1 MKAAVGAVAL
11 AAALLLPRVA
21 GAQQPAG
28 PPPPSAGKGHAGP
41 EVHELLPDIGRI
53 GAQVGALGGA
63 SWNPYG
69 LGRGIQAAGYIDLPL
84 FRFAGGKV
92 SYEVLMA
99 FSQARS
105 APFGVAAK
113 QRTRMRL
120 LQVSPFGLKYTLRR
134 LDHIRLR
141 PYAATGLDFAIV
153 FTREEDARTHRPFDV
168 TALGI
173 PSGNGNIEV
182 GVHGAAGLE
191 VRIARGL
198 SLNFEYRYTT
208 IGASDQLQALGAG
221 LGFHF

>member
-1 MKAAVGAVAL
+1 MKVAVGVMAL
-11 AAALLLPRVA
+11 AVTLLSSRFA

-28 PPPPSAGKGHAGP
+28 PPPPPAGKGHAGP

-63 SWNPYG
+63 SWNPYD

-105 APFGVAAK
+105 APFGVAAN

-120 LQVSPFGLKYTLRR
+120 LQVSPFALKYTLRR
-134 LDHIRLR
+134 LDHVRLR

-208 IGASDQLQALGAG
+208 IGASDQLHALGAG

>member
-1 MKAAVGAVAL
+1 MKRTVGATVFACAGLLVAPL
-11 AAALLLPRVA
+11 AL
-21 GAQQPAG
+21 AQQPSG
-28 PPPPSAGKGHAGP
+28 PPPPGGGRGHAGP

-63 SWNPYG
+63 SWNPYD

-105 APFGVAAK
+105 RPFAID
-113 QRTRMRL
+113 QRTRMRM
-120 LQVSPFGLKYTLRR
+120 LQLSPFGLKYTLRK
-134 LDHIRLR
+134 LDHMRLR
-141 PYAATGLDFAIV
+141 PYASAGLDFSVV
-153 FTREEDARTHRPFDV
+153 FTREEDARTGRPFDV
-168 TALGI
+168 TAFGI

-191 VRIARGL
+191 LRIARGL
-198 SLNFEYRYTT
+198 SLNLDYRYAT
-208 IGASDQLQALGAG
+208 IGDSDRLQALGAG

>member
-1 MKAAVGAVAL
+1 MKVAVGAAAL
-11 AAALLLPRVA
+11 AATLFAPRLAV
-21 GAQQPAG
+21 AQQPAG
-28 PPPPSAGKGHAGP
+28 PPPPSTGRGHAGP

-105 APFGVAAK
+105 APFGVAAQ

-120 LQVSPFGLKYTLRR
+120 LQVSPFGLKYTLRK
-134 LDHIRLR
+134 LDHVRLR

-182 GVHGAAGLE
+182 GVHGEAGLE

-208 IGASDQLQALGAG
+208 IGSSDQLQALGAG

>member
-1 MKAAVGAVAL
+1 MKVTAG
-11 AAALLLPRVA
+11 AAALACGALLCARAA

-28 PPPPSAGKGHAGP
+28 PPPPPGGRGHAGP

-84 FRFAGGKV
+84 FRFAAGKV

-99 FSQARS
+99 FSQALS
-105 APFGVAAK
+105 APFALD

-120 LQVSPFGLKYTLRR
+120 LQVSPFSLKYTLRR
-134 LDHIRLR
+134 LDDVRLR
-141 PYAATGLDFAIV
+141 PYAATGLDFSIV
-153 FTREEDARTHRPFDV
+153 FTREEDARTGRPFDV

-182 GVHGAAGLE
+182 GFHGAAGLE
-191 VRIARGL
+191 VRVARGL
-198 SLNFEYRYTT
+198 SLNLEYRYTA
-208 IGASDQLQALGAG
+208 IGDSDQLHAASAG

>member
-1 MKAAVGAVAL
+1 MKLAAGAAGLAAV
-11 AAALLLPRVA
+11 LLSGDIA
-21 GAQQPAG
+21 SAQVPAG
-28 PPPPSAGKGHAGP
+28 PPPPAAGKGHAGP

-63 SWNPYG
+63 SWNPYD

-84 FRFAGGKV
+84 FRFARGKV

-105 APFGVAAK
+105 APFGIVAE

-134 LDHIRLR
+134 LDHVRLR
-141 PYAATGLDFAIV
+141 PYAAAGLDFAIV
-153 FTREEDARTHRPFDV
+153 FTREEDARTHEPFDITV
-168 TALGI
+168 LAI

-191 VRIARGL
+191 VRVARGL

-208 IGASDQLQALGAG
+208 IGARDQLQALSAG